1 MDLEP
6 IIDRARDEVR
16 EIMDRGGVSGASVAL
31 VQGGEPVWIEAFGRT
46 CEGGRPVDPHT
57 IFSLQS
63 TSKTITASA
72 VMIAVQRGLLDLDA
86 PITRYV
92 PDFTVSSRH
101 EDAPQEKMTLRLLL
115 GHRAGLTHEAPVGGN
130 FEQDLAAYDTIG
142 FEEHVASISRTWLR
156 YPVGRRYAYSNLG
169 IDLAGH
175 ILGNACGMSF
185 AAALKA
191 LVFDPL
197 GMADTSVDPDVYGAA
212 ENRAIGHQPG
222 MPAVPVRMPMQAA
235 GGVCSSAADTAR
247 FAAFHLG
254 RGTLDGREVLR
265 RDLWEEMHR
274 MRPGAHPY
282 ALGIAAWTLDLES
295 GPVTCFNHNGGGFGF
310 GSSFWYC
317 PDHGLA
323 WVALFNGQTREG
335 APHRA
340 FDRVAL
346 RPALE
351 AKLGRAR
358 PARPPADPVVTPDPA
373 NLAPYAGAYVGGL
386 SALSAEV
393 DEQGLAL
400 RLPGET
406 ALSRLAFTGPDTA
419 YIAEGPGAPHRVR
432 LSPAAGKEGARIEL
446 VVEGPDAP
454 DVFSHGIGFDFN
466 DRADLPPGFV
476 GDAYDDKLGDYLV
489 IQWGVP
495 VIPAPLRKRGG
506 YLYLGPMR
514 LTEHQPGLFFTGDG
528 EAVDLRGEAPTIRN
542 IVLHR
547 PGAGGMATGA
557 PSPLGR

>member
-1 MDLEP
+1 MDLQP
-6 IIDRARDEVR
+6 IIERARVEVR
-16 EIMDRGGVSGASVAL
+16 QIMERDGVSGASVAF
-31 VQGGEPVWIEAFGRT
+31 VQGGEAVWIEAFGRT
-46 CEGGRPVDPHT
+46 REGGRPVDPHT
-57 IFSLQS
+57 LFSLQS
-63 TSKTITASA
+63 TSKTITATA
-72 VMIAVQRGLLDLDA
+72 VMIAVQRGLLELDA
-86 PITRYV
+86 PITRYL

-115 GHRAGLTHEAPVGGN
+115 SHRAGLTHEAPVGNN
-130 FEQDLAAYDTIG
+130 FEKDLAAYDTIG
-142 FEEHVASISRTWLR
+142 FDAHIESISRTWLR
-156 YPVGRRYAYSNLG
+156 YPVGRHYAYSNLG

-175 ILGNACGMSF
+175 ILGRACGMSF
-185 AAALKA
+185 ADALKA
-191 LVFDPL
+191 LVFEPL
-197 GMADTSVDPDVYGAA
+197 GMADTSVDPDVYGAQD
-212 ENRAIGHQPG
+212 NRAIGHQPG
-222 MPAVPVRMPMQAA
+222 MPAVPVRMPMQGA
-235 GGVCSSAADTAR
+235 GGVCSSAADMAR
-247 FAAFHLG
+247 FAALHLG
-254 RGTLDGREVLR
+254 RGALDGREILR

-274 MRPGAHPY
+274 VSPGGHPY
-282 ALGIAAWTLDLES
+282 ALGVAQWTLDLES

-317 PDHGLA
+317 PDHALA
-323 WVALFNGQTREG
+323 WVALFNGQTQEG

-351 AKLGRAR
+351 TKLGKPKA
-358 PARPPADPVVTPDPA
+358 ARPPADPVVMPDPA
-373 NLAPYAGAYVGGL
+373 SPAPYAGGYLGGL
-386 SALSAEV
+386 SLLSAET
-393 DEQGLAL
+393 DERGLAL

-406 ALSRLAFTGPDTA
+406 EPSRLAFTGPGGA

-432 LSPAAGKEGARIEL
+432 LYPAAGRQGARIEL

-454 DVFSHGIGFDFN
+454 EVFSHGLAFDFN
-466 DRADLPPGFV
+466 EPADLQPGPV
-476 GDAYDDKLGDYLV
+476 GGAYDDKLGDYLV

-495 VIPAPLRKRGG
+495 VIPAPLTKRSG

-514 LTEHQPGLFFTGDG
+514 LTEHQPGLLFTGDG

-557 PSPLGR
+557 PSPLAR